1 MSTHNGFGYSF
12 FKQIFSFSF
21 LHNSHETILLHICNK
36 PKWVICWKINTIAI
50 GGRGGGAEPIITQ
63 SSEMGLSMLNGD
75 TDLVNSWKE
84 YPNLDNSQRGHLFFF
99 ISPSSNFWTVPN
111 CRFEFYDYLIKVC
124 TQLIFMSLEMQM
136 TLWPFWG
143 EQTLEWYHVYPILKL
158 EECFNVWV
166 STYKYFKYLVNTN
179 CVVTFR
185 SRYTGG

>member
-36 PKWVICWKINTIAI
+36 PKWVICWKINT
-50 GGRGGGAEPIITQ
+50 
-63 SSEMGLSMLNGD
+63 GD

-84 YPNLDNSQRGHLFFF
+84 YPDLDNSQRGHLFFF

-136 TLWPFWG
+136 TLWTFWG
-143 EQTLEWYHVYPILKL
+143 EQTLEWYHVYSILML